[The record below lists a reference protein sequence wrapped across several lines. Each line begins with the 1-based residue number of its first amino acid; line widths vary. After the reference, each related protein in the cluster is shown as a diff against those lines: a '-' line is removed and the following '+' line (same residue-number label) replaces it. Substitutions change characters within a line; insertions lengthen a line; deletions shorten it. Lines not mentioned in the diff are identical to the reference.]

1 MSPAASSPAIR
12 LPLSLPPAAFLGRCH
27 DVLDMT
33 GIIMT
38 FSKLE
43 RIVIGGTKGAAL
55 TATLGRIHGDFKSA
69 VAAFEAVP
77 YDLMDVSRRDFDAD
91 FAAFRARIREM
102 ERRLGAVLTQV
113 RPLATSAWCWEM
125 ERRK

>member
-1 MSPAASSPAIR
+1 
-12 LPLSLPPAAFLGRCH
+12 
-27 DVLDMT
+27 MT

-77 YDLMDVSRRDFDAD
+77 YDLMDVSRREFDAD

-113 RPLATSAWCWEM
+113 RPFACAAADACGNGC
-125 ERRK
+125 